1 MEEKEYCPNCG
12 KEVDPKSDYCTSCGY
27 RIHQTNYSHPSD
39 VSKKDSGLISLV
51 FGVFGF
57 LFPYIGLFFSI
68 AAMVIGSKY
77 KKDDSLSKTG
87 FVLGLIAV
95 IIQALEWI
103 AIIVVIILAAV
114 GIIPVTWHTGVQVS
128 TTADAVLPFL
138 F

>member
-1 MEEKEYCPNCG
+1 LLPW
-12 KEVDPKSDYCTSCGY
+12 SS
-27 RIHQTNYSHPSD
+27 
-39 VSKKDSGLISLV
+39 
-51 FGVFGF
+51 
-57 LFPYIGLFFSI
+57 
-68 AAMVIGSKY
+68 ASKY
-77 KKDDSLSKTG
+77 KKEDSLSKTG

-103 AIIVVIILAAV
+103 AVIVVIILAAV